1 MADLKGCKAA
11 ARADLSFADLYKY
24 SKHINILEVVS
35 KFQIR
40 FKGPAKRDYISNLK
54 KIKVCIKRQA
64 DRESAAYMG
73 M

>member
-1 MADLKGCKAA
+1 MLFITQSPQSSQ
-11 ARADLSFADLYKY
+11 RSYFY
-24 SKHINILEVVS
+24 LEVVS

-40 FKGPAKRDYISNLK
+40 FKGPAKRDYISNLG

-64 DRESAAYMG
+64 VRESAAYMG

>member
-1 MADLKGCKAA
+1 MDKRTNPCFQSGFDAA
-11 ARADLSFADLYKY
+11 LLRNLSK
-24 SKHINILEVVS
+24 IEVVS

-64 DRESAAYMG
+64 ERESAVPPTAG
-73 M
+73 